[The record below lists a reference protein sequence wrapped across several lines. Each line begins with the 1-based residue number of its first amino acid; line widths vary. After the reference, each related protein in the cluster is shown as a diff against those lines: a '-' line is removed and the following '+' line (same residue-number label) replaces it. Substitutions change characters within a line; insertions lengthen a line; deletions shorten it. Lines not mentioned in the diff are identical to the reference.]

1 MDAAPLSDEHAE
13 MKNVAFSTL
22 LISTALLPTACTWV
36 SPTASGGS
44 VRVAYDGNVS
54 GCRDAGTVSVTV
66 ADKIAFYHRN
76 ELKVR
81 DELETMAR
89 NEAAQLPADT
99 IKPLNEPSDGAQRFQ
114 AYVCGR
120 MQVRQR
126 EAARE
131 QVPPPQDR
139 AQTFPVKEH

>member
-1 MDAAPLSDEHAE
+1 MR
-13 MKNVAFSTL
+13 KVAFSTL
-22 LISTALLPTACTWV
+22 LISVALLPAACTWV
-36 SPTASGGS
+36 NPTVSGGS

-66 ADKIAFYHRN
+66 ADKIAFYHRS

-120 MQVRQR
+120 VQVHQR
-126 EAARE
+126 DASRE

-139 AQTFPVKEH
+139 VQTFPVKEH

>member
-1 MDAAPLSDEHAE
+1 
-13 MKNVAFSTL
+13 MKKVAFSTL
-22 LISTALLPTACTWV
+22 LISATLLPAACTWV
-36 SPTASGGS
+36 NPTVSGGS
-44 VRVAYDGNVS
+44 VRVAYDGNIS
-54 GCRDAGTVSVTV
+54 GCRDAGTVSVSV
-66 ADKIAFYHRN
+66 ADKIAFYHRS

-89 NEAAQLPADT
+89 NEAANLPADT
-99 IKPLNEPSDGAQRFQ
+99 IKPLNDPNDGAQRFQ

-126 EAARE
+126 DASRE

-139 AQTFPVKEH
+139 VQTFPVREH